1 MSNPIDQ
8 LFKNKLGDLRA
19 TPSAEAWMKVE
30 AGLSKKNNKVILW
43 RIAAVLALF
52 GLLTATWLYTTETNQ
67 QVKSISQTEPTIQ
80 ESTSA
85 VNSLPSVVPV
95 ETEKKNLQ
103 QTETKSLKKQ
113 KNRSTEVAANN
124 ISTEPLKEEQQAV
137 PLVIDQNI
145 VMESTTVAK
154 VEKPIV
160 IEFTLDAITTETQ
173 QVAQAR
179 EEKSTGLKKIFDKA
193 LELKNGES
201 DFGSLRDAKNELFAL
216 DFRKDKTKRN

>member
-124 ISTEPLKEEQQAV
+124 ISTEPLKEEQQTV
-137 PLVIDQNI
+137 PLGIDQNI
-145 VMESTTVAK
+145 VMEAMTVAK

>member
-8 LFKNKLGDLRA
+8 LFKNKLSELRA
-19 TPSAEAWMKVE
+19 KPSGEAWKKVD

-43 RIAAVLALF
+43 RMAAVLALF
-52 GLLTATWLYTTETNQ
+52 GLLTTTWFYANETNQ
-67 QVKSISQTEPTIQ
+67 EAKSISKAEPNTQ
-80 ESTSA
+80 ESTQTL
-85 VNSLPSVVPV
+85 NSIPSTVPV

-103 QTETKSLKKQ
+103 QTETKPLKKQ
-113 KNRSTEVAANN
+113 KNRSTEVAVNN
-124 ISTEPLKEEQQAV
+124 IITEQLKEEQQAV

-160 IEFTLDAITTETQ
+160 IEFTLDAITTETL
-173 QVAQAR
+173 QVAR
-179 EEKSTGLKKIFDKA
+179 VNEEKNTGIKKIFDKA

-201 DFGSLRDAKNELFAL
+201 DFGSLRDAKNELFAFE
-216 DFRKDKTKRN
+216 FRKDKTKRN